1 MTLLPLNLMI
11 ALAWG
16 VASGDFS
23 ASNLLLGFVAGFI
36 ALYAFDAVKGD
47 HSYHR
52 RTLAALGLAL
62 YFTYDLVASSVQ
74 VAWAV
79 LFPSRAIQ
87 PRFVEVELDAES
99 DVAIMLIAN
108 LTSLTP
114 GTLSVDVSADRR
126 RLLIHAMF
134 ADDPQGVIDGVK
146 RGLEPRVRRVV
157 E

>member
-1 MTLLPLNLMI
+1 MTLLPLNLFI

-16 VASGDFS
+16 VASGDFA

-36 ALYAFDAVKGD
+36 ALYAFDVMRGD

-52 RTLAALGLAL
+52 RTIAAGSLAL
-62 YFTYDLVASSVQ
+62 YFIYDLIVSSVQ
-74 VAWAV
+74 VASAV
-79 LFPSRAIQ
+79 LFPGSAIK
-87 PRFVEVELDAES
+87 PLFVEVDLEARS
-99 DVAIMLIAN
+99 DLAIMMIAN

-114 GTLSVDVSADRR
+114 GTLSVDVAPDGQ

-134 ADDPQGVIDGVK
+134 ASDPQSVIDGIK
-146 RGLEPRVRRVV
+146 QGLEPRVLRVV

>member
-1 MTLLPLNLMI
+1 MTLLPLNLLI

-16 VASGDFS
+16 VASGDFT

-36 ALYAFDAVKGD
+36 ALYAFDVMRGD

-52 RTLAALGLAL
+52 RTIAAVGLTL
-62 YFTYDLVASSVQ
+62 YFIYDLISSSVQ
-74 VAWAV
+74 VALAV
-79 LFPSRAIQ
+79 LFPGSTIK
-87 PRFVEVELDAES
+87 PLFVEVELDAKT
-99 DVAIMLIAN
+99 DVAIMMIAN

-114 GTLSVDVSADRR
+114 GTLSVDVAPDGR

-134 ADDPQGVIDGVK
+134 ASDPQSVIDGVK
-146 RGLEPRVRRVV
+146 RGLEPRVLRVV